1 MEQATEWITAADA
14 WALFVKRHPEL
25 AYREGHW
32 QFHNFL
38 RNFREQLRQVDA
50 IRIAKGRHWIAHRER
65 FMRAAFDCATGAMQP
80 APNVA

>member
-1 MEQATEWITAADA
+1 MEQTNEWMTAADA

-25 AYREGHW
+25 AYREGRW

-38 RNFREQLRQVDA
+38 RMHREALRAADA
-50 IRIAKGRHWIAHRER
+50 IRMAKGRHWIAHRER

-80 APNVA
+80 AATVA